1 MSDRYEIRLCGSGG
15 QGLILAGVILAE
27 AAALHDGKNAVQT
40 QSYGPES
47 RGGFSS
53 SVVIISDG
61 DIDYPKATKV
71 DVLLALTQ
79 QAANMYTGGIKDE
92 GILIIDDEM
101 VRDIPMGKY
110 RVYRLP
116 IIQIAKTQLGKV
128 IVANIVALGAIV
140 GITKVVSTEAI
151 KKALFSKIPKGT
163 ERLNLSAL
171 EAGIK
176 LAIEASNKVPPNVAY
191 VGDKVQGLGKGS
203 DV

>member
-53 SVVIISDG
+53 SVVIISNE

-79 QAANMYTGGIKDE
+79 QAANMYAGNIKDE

-101 VRDIPMGKY
+101 VREIPMGKY

-116 IIQIAKTQLGKV
+116 IIKIAKTQLGKV
-128 IVANIVALGAIV
+128 IVANIIALGAIV
-140 GITKVVSTEAI
+140 GITRVVSTDAI

-171 EAGIK
+171 EAGIE
-176 LAIEASNKVPPNVAY
+176 LAIEASNMVPPDAEY
-191 VGDKVQGLGKGS
+191 IGDKVQGMGNGL

>member
-53 SVVIISDG
+53 SVVIISDE
-61 DIDYPKATKV
+61 DIDYPKATKL

-79 QAANMYTGGIKDE
+79 QAANMYARDVKDE
-92 GILIIDDEM
+92 GILITDDEM
-101 VRDIPMGKY
+101 VRDIPTVKY

-116 IIQIAKTQLGKV
+116 IIQTARTQLGKV

-140 GITKVVSTEAI
+140 GLTKLVSTEAI

-171 EAGIK
+171 EAGID
-176 LAIEASNKVPPNVAY
+176 LAIESSSKVPPNAAY
-191 VGDKVQGLGKGS
+191 IGDKLQGLGKDF

>member
-1 MSDRYEIRLCGSGG
+1 MSDRYELRLCGSGG

-27 AAALHDGKNAVQT
+27 AAALYDEKNAVQT

-53 SVVIISDG
+53 SVVIISDQ

-79 QAANMYTGGIKDE
+79 QAADIYAKDIKDE
-92 GILIIDDEM
+92 GILIVDNEAVI
-101 VRDIPMGKY
+101 DIPTGKY
-110 RVYRLP
+110 RIYKLP
-116 IIQIAKTQLGKV
+116 IIDIARTRLGKV

-140 GITKVVSTEAI
+140 GLTKVVSTDAV

-171 EAGIK
+171 EAGIE
-176 LAIEASNKVPPNVAY
+176 LAIGASNELLPNAAY
-191 VGDKVQGLGKGS
+191 IRDRAQGLGKGFN
-203 DV
+203 V

>member
-1 MSDRYEIRLCGSGG
+1 MSDRYELRLCGSGG

-27 AAALHDGKNAVQT
+27 AAALYDEKNAVQT

-53 SVVIISDG
+53 SVVIISNQ

-79 QAANMYTGGIKDE
+79 QAADMYAKDIKDE
-92 GILIIDDEM
+92 GILIVDNEA
-101 VRDIPMGKY
+101 VRDIPTGKY
-110 RVYRLP
+110 RIYRLP
-116 IIQIAKTQLGKV
+116 IIDIARTRLGKV

-140 GITKVVSTEAI
+140 GLTKVVSTDAI

-171 EAGIK
+171 EAGIE
-176 LAIEASNKVPPNVAY
+176 LAIEASNELSPNAAY
-191 VGDKVQGLGKGS
+191 IRDRVQGLGEGF

>member
-53 SVVIISDG
+53 SVVIISDE
-61 DIDYPKATKV
+61 DIDYPKATKL
-71 DVLLALTQ
+71 DVLLTQ
-79 QAANMYTGGIKDE
+79 QAANMYARDVKDE

-101 VRDIPMGKY
+101 VRDIPTVKY

-116 IIQIAKTQLGKV
+116 IIHTARTQLGKV

-140 GITKVVSTEAI
+140 GLTKVVSTEAI

-163 ERLNLSAL
+163 ERFNLGAL
-171 EAGIK
+171 EAGIE
-176 LAIEASNKVPPNVAY
+176 LATQSSTKVPPNAVY
-191 VGDKVQGLGKGS
+191 IGDKLQGLGK
-203 DV
+203 DFDI

>member
-79 QAANMYTGGIKDE
+79 QAANMYAGGIKDE

-176 LAIEASNKVPPNVAY
+176 LAIEASNKVPLNAAY

>member
-1 MSDRYEIRLCGSGG
+1 MTDRYEIRLCGSGG

-53 SVVIISDG
+53 SVVIISNR

-79 QAANMYTGGIKDE
+79 QAADMYARDIKDE
-92 GILIIDDEM
+92 GILIIDNEA

-110 RVYRLP
+110 TIYRLP
-116 IIQIAKTQLGKV
+116 IIEIARTQLGKV

-140 GITKVVSTEAI
+140 GLTNVVSMDAI

-171 EAGIK
+171 EAGVE
-176 LAIEASNKVPPNVAY
+176 LAIEASNKLQPNAART
-191 VGDKVQGLGKGS
+191 GDKAQGLGEGF